1 MGPKAGSECILGLR
15 LGLGVGLGESLGQK
29 EVWCTG
35 QGVREVLDQG
45 LWREQQPPVPYVPH
59 KVR

>member
-45 LWREQQPPVPYVPH
+45 LWREQ
-59 KVR
+59 